1 MTLMACHPFMRE
13 ALLVWCIFMLP
24 AFAYAQDEVMKNGPD
39 EAVTEFRLNDLR
51 ADLLQMKDGPEKD
64 YFAGILASRLNHFPE
79 SIEALSRALPSL
91 RESRPDR
98 AAIALQA
105 LSDDYEESFRYAE
118 AAKTDDDLVGHF
130 SSQVSR
136 VELQGIKDDAGVAHI
151 LSNAPVQTITWNGPV
166 RLKTSRDPLGDV
178 DADLTVNGVQGPWLP
193 DTGANMSVFPEHSI
207 L

>member
-91 RESRPDR
+91 RESRPKKDHR
-98 AAIALQA
+98 QPLPLRT
-105 LSDDYEESFRYAE
+105 LSLRYNHIIRFDSSHGLRISLCFGWME
-118 AAKTDDDLVGHF
+118 LSRSTDMG
-130 SSQVSR
+130 
-136 VELQGIKDDAGVAHI
+136 G
-151 LSNAPVQTITWNGPV
+151 
-166 RLKTSRDPLGDV
+166 
-178 DADLTVNGVQGPWLP
+178 LP
-193 DTGANMSVFPEHSI
+193 HSPFG
-207 L
+207 